1 MLYFAYGSNMSL
13 PRLLAR
19 LPEVNYLG
27 PAELQGYQLRFHK
40 KGTDGSAKGDAL
52 YTGNKQDRVYGVLY
66 ELSPQLK
73 SRLDGIEDAGVGY
86 ETVPVTV
93 LDKFGRKCRACTYV
107 ALQID
112 CSLQPFDWYM
122 THVLY
127 GAQAAGLPQ
136 QYIQRIRQ
144 YSAVADPND
153 LRAAREQRLYRQSD
167 LDRFVFMKTGT
178 MAERHCL

>member
-19 LPEVNYLG
+19 LPEVNFLG
-27 PAELQGYQLRFHK
+27 SAVLEQYQLRFHK
-40 KGTDGSAKGDAL
+40 KGTDGSAKGNAL
-52 YTGNKQDRVYGVLY
+52 YTGHDTDYMYGVLY
-66 ELSPQLK
+66 ELAPHLK
-73 SRLDGIEDAGVGY
+73 HRLDAIEDAGVGY

-93 LDKFGRKCRACTYV
+93 RDQFGRKRRACTYV

-112 CSLQPFDWYM
+112 CSLQPFDWYL

-136 QYIQRIRQ
+136 EYIEQIRA
-144 YSAVADPND
+144 YPTVSDAND
-153 LRAAREQRLYRQSD
+153 LRRAREQRLYRQSD
-167 LDRFVFMKTGT
+167 LDHLLHFKSMPVVQH
-178 MAERHCL
+178 HCL